1 MFKIVKKSFTYKRG
15 TIDGRHSTTLKE
27 YRKSYKTEKAAKMIL
42 TKLGFRSEN
51 MVYDLPDGF
60 TNVVAWVIEKEEI
73 A

>member
-1 MFKIVKKSFTYKRG
+1 MFKIVKNSFTYKRG
-15 TIDGRHSTTLKE
+15 TIDGRHTTTLKE

-60 TNVVAWVIEKEEI
+60 TNVVAWVVVKEEI